1 MFSGRRAGA
10 ARRARATREARN
22 TSVDQMGSQEVEDE
36 VYFQEEGDS
45 DEEEGRRNEVEP
57 FPSSPNP
64 VFGMNQRSSEAE
76 GGLLDDE
83 EDEEIELGARARAA
97 MVEPTKARQDLFE
110 EANPADEM
118 LAFFAAKREG
128 RQIATDNIIQ
138 LINAMDLGKLA
149 PAAVRNLSTRP
160 RSISMYVAA
169 RMKADAGF
177 KTAAEDVI
185 ATAADASVTGPNLAL
200 KLEGFLIE
208 VGSALRAHTY
218 LSVMCLVELIS
229 RVRGRK
235 NEGKEGF
242 VRSGQVES
250 YCTQWC
256 LTPARRLKTFIAN
269 ANTGE
274 LSTLKG
280 PVAGSFGLQRLSMN
294 NSLLKEDL
302 LDFVDGLISYLSY
315 EVVTSA
321 SAEDAV
327 AAIVVEESDFGHT
340 LRMKEED
347 TFGAFKAKLKSRMDD
362 AMDACVLHNQVWRFP
377 CNEKMCL
384 TLKHCCSLKLWTKCM
399 AIMDI
404 DSVEYGDLDATEAT
418 ELFERAQERIDVY
431 SKNKKILP
439 PKKQTRQ
446 PDATKQAGAAGEQTQ
461 ARNESGGGRTA
472 FKDLMPGSIKR
483 DCKFNKDN
491 KCHLGVMCPYRHL
504 GMEIQQ
510 EEAAVKKEA
519 EVKIVAAQTKGT
531 APPATGRGGIQIPPP
546 RYPDGVPT
554 KVTVMFC
561 KERIADDSSSEEQT
575 TSSEPEDH
583 LEWEWRVSK
592 GELGLPASEVRSG
605 KRTVVKTPDGS
616 RYSDGGFAVLGKKV
630 DWEKLSEHDAEM
642 VMDSSGGSGMSI
654 DSIDLGSE
662 DLSDDEVIT
671 EARSKKVQAQMVAAA
686 GREDYVKAGEL
697 KLELTRLRKGLA
709 KAASDKGASET
720 EFDLL
725 KKRAVSKQKSIM
737 QMARIVVNLTVVSTE
752 GRVML
757 QDGFGGLRIP
767 KVPARSVLNADS
779 EWRKLAAEMEDWLQ
793 KRGAKVTRMR
803 KLKQGGKIH
812 VVADVISEFEVD
824 NMVWMRPSDDV
835 LSLHSDDRELLKEAE
850 LIGRTDLEY
859 YGVNAMMSMDELAA
873 SKVEDAMLKQALD
886 AVEEEPL
893 DTEVIKAKHS
903 FFTAAVNPG
912 APGHLLRAETVSAVN
927 LVEVLEDFQ
936 QAL

>member
-1 MFSGRRAGA
+1 
-10 ARRARATREARN
+10 
-22 TSVDQMGSQEVEDE
+22 
-36 VYFQEEGDS
+36 
-45 DEEEGRRNEVEP
+45 
-57 FPSSPNP
+57 
-64 VFGMNQRSSEAE
+64 
-76 GGLLDDE
+76 
-83 EDEEIELGARARAA
+83 
-97 MVEPTKARQDLFE
+97 
-110 EANPADEM
+110 
-118 LAFFAAKREG
+118 
-128 RQIATDNIIQ
+128 
-138 LINAMDLGKLA
+138 
-149 PAAVRNLSTRP
+149 
-160 RSISMYVAA
+160 
-169 RMKADAGF
+169 
-177 KTAAEDVI
+177 
-185 ATAADASVTGPNLAL
+185 
-200 KLEGFLIE
+200 
-208 VGSALRAHTY
+208 
-218 LSVMCLVELIS
+218 
-229 RVRGRK
+229 
-235 NEGKEGF
+235 
-242 VRSGQVES
+242 
-250 YCTQWC
+250 
-256 LTPARRLKTFIAN
+256 
-269 ANTGE
+269 
-274 LSTLKG
+274 
-280 PVAGSFGLQRLSMN
+280 
-294 NSLLKEDL
+294 
-302 LDFVDGLISYLSY
+302 
-315 EVVTSA
+315 
-321 SAEDAV
+321 
-327 AAIVVEESDFGHT
+327 
-340 LRMKEED
+340 
-347 TFGAFKAKLKSRMDD
+347 
-362 AMDACVLHNQVWRFP
+362 
-377 CNEKMCL
+377 
-384 TLKHCCSLKLWTKCM
+384 
-399 AIMDI
+399 
-404 DSVEYGDLDATEAT
+404 
-418 ELFERAQERIDVY
+418 
-431 SKNKKILP
+431 
-439 PKKQTRQ
+439 
-446 PDATKQAGAAGEQTQ
+446 
-461 ARNESGGGRTA
+461 
-472 FKDLMPGSIKR
+472 
-483 DCKFNKDN
+483 
-491 KCHLGVMCPYRHL
+491 
-504 GMEIQQ
+504 
-510 EEAAVKKEA
+510 
-519 EVKIVAAQTKGT
+519 
-531 APPATGRGGIQIPPP
+531 
-546 RYPDGVPT
+546 
-554 KVTVMFC
+554 
-561 KERIADDSSSEEQT
+561 
-575 TSSEPEDH
+575 
-583 LEWEWRVSK
+583 
-592 GELGLPASEVRSG
+592 
-605 KRTVVKTPDGS
+605 
-616 RYSDGGFAVLGKKV
+616 VLGKKV

-737 QMARIVVNLTVVSTE
+737 QMARIVVNLTVVSIE